1 MQNLFINVTGIYL
14 ITTGT
19 ILVAVSFF
27 VGLLSKNPGAYKFSH
42 EFPFFLAPIVYI
54 LLLGCWPIFTG
65 MALMAK
71 KNWARYSLFVMS
83 IFAIAIGLSS
93 GFSLLFLSR
102 SQATVDATARSLYAF
117 FISLVNFIFFI
128 GIPTYFLI
136 FFNKKAVRQLFSP
149 RDVLSR
155 GERRTFGIT
164 LIAFI
169 AFVNAIFLCI
179 FTFSSVHNKIPLF
192 GTFSLSGHSAKAY
205 FFICALINIYIA
217 FGFFYR
223 RKLAWF
229 TYIIFTLISVVI
241 GIINSFS
248 VTSIRLRESVPNVTT
263 SYNDIPKIVYNVSG
277 GVGILITLV
286 FLCYVISKKQ
296 FFSKRSAKTIGT

>member
-1 MQNLFINVTGIYL
+1 MQQFFITATGIYL
-14 ITTGT
+14 MT
-19 ILVAVSFF
+19 IGAFFIAISFF
-27 VGLLSKNPGAYKFSH
+27 VGLLSKSVGAYKFSH

-83 IFAIAIGLSS
+83 FFAIAIGLSS

-102 SQATVDATARSLYAF
+102 SQGASNATARSLYEL
-117 FISLVNFIFFI
+117 FISLINFIFFI

-136 FFNKKAVRQLFSP
+136 FFNKKAVRQLFLP
-149 RDVLSR
+149 HDQLSR
-155 GERRTFGIT
+155 SERRSFGIT
-164 LIAFI
+164 LITCV
-169 AFVNAIFLCI
+169 AFVNAVFLFIFA
-179 FTFSSVHNKIPLF
+179 FSSAHNKIPLF
-192 GTFSLSGHSAKAY
+192 GTFSLSGHAAKAY
-205 FFICALINIYIA
+205 FFICALINMYIA

-223 RKLAWF
+223 RRLAWF
-229 TYIIFTLISVVI
+229 TYIIFTVMSVII

-248 VTSIRLRESVPNVTT
+248 VTSTRLRESVPNVTT
-263 SYNDIPKIVYNVSG
+263 SYDDIPKIVYNVSG

-286 FLCYVISKKQ
+286 FLCYVISKKE
-296 FFSKRSAKTIGT
+296 FFNKPLRKQAV